1 MMDAAI
7 EKPKAG
13 HLTVKLD
20 PDERLRL
27 QSIAHAKQRTP
38 HFIMREAI
46 TRYIEQEEVQ
56 QRFLAAA
63 EQSRKHYSETGLHIT
78 HEEFSQWVDALQSNP
93 KAQPPKIHA

>member
-1 MMDAAI
+1 METALG
-7 EKPKAG
+7 KPKTG

-20 PDERLRL
+20 SDERLRL
-27 QSIAHAKQRTP
+27 NSIAQAKQRTP

-63 EQSRKHYSETGLHIT
+63 EQSRKHFAATGLHIT
-78 HEEFSQWVDALQSNP
+78 HEEFSQWVEALQSNP
-93 KAQPPKIHA
+93 QAKPPKIHA

>member
-1 MMDAAI
+1 MEAVI
-7 EKPKAG
+7 EKPKTG

-20 PDERLRL
+20 SDERFRL
-27 QSIAHAKQRTP
+27 QSIAQAKQRTP

-63 EQSRKHYSETGLHIT
+63 EQSRKQYQATGLHIT
-78 HEEFSQWVDALQSNP
+78 HEEFSQWVDALQSDP
-93 KAQPPKIHA
+93 QARPPEIHA